1 MTNNLPESETKH
13 YLEKIAVQLESFPS
27 ISPVSKIQLQELLMH
42 IKRALKINQFGY
54 LELKYINQMIEQ
66 LIVETTLES
75 QKIFE

>member
-1 MTNNLPESETKH
+1 
-13 YLEKIAVQLESFPS
+13 
-27 ISPVSKIQLQELLMH
+27 MH
-42 IKRALKINQFGY
+42 IKRALKTNQFGY

>member
-1 MTNNLPESETKH
+1 MTNNLPESETKQ
-13 YLEKIAVQLESFPS
+13 YLEKIAVQLGSFPS
-27 ISPVSKIQLQELLMH
+27 ISPVSKIQLQEQLMH
-42 IKRALKINQFGY
+42 IKRALKTNQFGY

>member
-1 MTNNLPESETKH
+1 MMNNLPKSETKQ
-13 YLEKIAVQLESFPS
+13 YLEKIAFQLESFPS

-42 IKRALKINQFGY
+42 IKRALKTNQFGY

>member
-13 YLEKIAVQLESFPS
+13 YLEKIAVQLESSLS

-42 IKRALKINQFGY
+42 IKRALKTNQFGY